1 MDIASRLAIIEQQ
14 IRPVENQKLQ
24 REQTLGAFWEH
35 LPAIDPIII
44 RDRMLFLQNEI
55 RTLENRKRAL
65 LQEREGLLVEVAI
78 LRDPPTGETGRN

>member
-14 IRPVENQKLQ
+14 IRRVENQKLQ

-55 RTLENRKRAL
+55 RSLENRKRAL
-65 LQEREGLLVEVAI
+65 LEEQQELIVRAVTLGDRE
-78 LRDPPTGETGRN
+78 NH

>member
-14 IRPVENQKLQ
+14 IRRVENQKLQ

-55 RTLENRKRAL
+55 RALENKKRAL

-78 LRDPPTGETGRN
+78 LREGGP